1 MIIGI
6 DVDGVLVDMELY
18 QIKYGTRYFQ
28 KKYNKEIVNPK
39 GYDIQDIFDCTVQ
52 EREEFW
58 TKYIW
63 KYCLK
68 EPMTLGAAET
78 VNKLRKQGHK
88 IYIVTGR
95 AHTTEKGIV
104 GMIFRWM
111 LKSWLKKNHFKY
123 DKIFFCAER
132 DSSTDK
138 FDVCIREKVDV
149 LVDDKPENLLAL
161 KNKIQVICYP
171 AAWNEDRK
179 ELNEYRIN
187 KFEKISGKIQRD

>member
-39 GYDIQDIFDCTVQ
+39 GYD
-52 EREEFW
+52 
-58 TKYIW
+58 
-63 KYCLK
+63 
-68 EPMTLGAAET
+68 
-78 VNKLRKQGHK
+78 
-88 IYIVTGR
+88 
-95 AHTTEKGIV
+95 
-104 GMIFRWM
+104 
-111 LKSWLKKNHFKY
+111 

-187 KFEKISGKIQRD
+187 KFEEISGKIQRD